1 MSNNLWHNNCTI
13 SLRKLMSLKKDN
25 GGMEMDTDRSCAERM
40 VVENANTGLK
50 KCDSCNRELTSS
62 AEWMCSDHRVICDVC
77 YSNLL
82 APNKKI
88 NFDD

>member
-1 MSNNLWHNNCTI
+1 MD
-13 SLRKLMSLKKDN
+13 KDKY
-25 GGMEMDTDRSCAERM
+25 CAERM
-40 VVENANTGLK
+40 VIENTNTGLQ
-50 KCDSCNRELTSS
+50 KCDSCNRELVSS